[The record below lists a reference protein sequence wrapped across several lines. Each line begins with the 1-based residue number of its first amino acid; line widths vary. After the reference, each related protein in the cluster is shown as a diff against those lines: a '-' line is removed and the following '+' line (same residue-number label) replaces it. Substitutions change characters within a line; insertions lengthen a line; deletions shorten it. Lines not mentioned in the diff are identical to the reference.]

1 LAILL
6 AGGLVLVALGLVTL
20 RALLAALA
28 LLLRVLLAGL
38 LLFLLSALRALI
50 AILIVGHV
58 RFLFGMDFP
67 SRNQPALAMMRSANF
82 PVTERILKSD

>member
-1 LAILL
+1 MKSAQF
-6 AGGLVLVALGLVTL
+6 
-20 RALLAALA
+20 
-28 LLLRVLLAGL
+28 L

-67 SRNQPALAMMRSANF
+67 SQNQPALAMIRSANF
-82 PVTERILKSD
+82 LMIERIPKSD